1 VKCQR
6 VAVKEREVEASG
18 ERDYRRESMEFDV
31 IETEVKSVRYDASC
45 YGGTVRR
52 RNTVHKTTTV
62 RYTL

>member
-1 VKCQR
+1 MSR
-6 VAVKEREVEASG
+6 VAFKEREVEASRK
-18 ERDYRRESMEFDV
+18 RDYRRESMECDV
-31 IETEVKSVRYDASC
+31 IETEVKSVRYYDASC